1 MFKKFTIIAGIFA
14 IALAFVFTFAPQH
27 AFASGGS
34 GGGGGTGGG
43 GTTVDTIKVS
53 KAEYALNN
61 TLLVK
66 AASSDTTATLS
77 VYLPSGQYIGIVQ
90 NGGGSRYG
98 GTVLLVTGDPGSITI
113 RSSSGGSIT
122 VPTTPFQP

>member
-1 MFKKFTIIAGIFA
+1 MFKKFTLVASIIA
-14 IALAFVFTFAPQH
+14 IALAFVFTLAPQH

-34 GGGGGTGGG
+34 GGGGGGGG
-43 GTTVDTIKVS
+43 GTKVDSIKVS

-77 VYLPSGQYIGIVQ
+77 LYLPSGQYVGQVQ

-98 GTVLLVTGDPGSITI
+98 GTVLLVTSDPGSITI
-113 RSSSGGSIT
+113 RSSSGGSVT

>member
-1 MFKKFTIIAGIFA
+1 MFNKLTLVAGIFA
-14 IALAFVFTFAPQH
+14 LALAFLFTFTPQH

-34 GGGGGTGGG
+34 GGGGGG
-43 GTTVDTIKVS
+43 GTQVDTIKVS
-53 KAEYALNN
+53 KAEYAVNN

-77 VYLPSGQYIGIVQ
+77 VYLPSGQYVGIVQ

-98 GTVLLVTGDPGSITI
+98 GTVLLVSGDPGSITI
-113 RSSSGGSIT
+113 RSSSGGSVT